1 MKIITLRDTDGKDA
15 ITVIIMHVIRV
26 IFSSKTEGTLPTLYL
41 LTNRTV
47 CREHCKATI
56 SSKLVDF
63 ERTWELLL
71 NI

>member
-1 MKIITLRDTDGKDA
+1 MKKIILRDTDGKDA
-15 ITVIIMHVIRV
+15 ITVIITHVIRV

-47 CREHCKATI
+47 SHEHCKATI
-56 SSKLVDF
+56 TCKLVDV